1 MQMPNNKSA
10 KKLKAP
16 IHCPV
21 SGCLYFYGSER
32 FFTEKKFLNQHITKV
47 HAEKKYSCTKC
58 KKCFG
63 SDWFRKHHE
72 KTCGLEWKCPC
83 GLKYASRET
92 LLTHARRNQHKL
104 PDHILNLDQGKQ
116 NKCSVMDKTNP
127 VILLI
132 QPIIQNLTCIQ
143 PALNAVTTHRPIL
156 PKTLQLQ
163 TTSVPPSVITEKNMC
178 NVVYSSPVFENALTE
193 KYVYNSMSQ
202 NTLNDQLNTHLLS
215 STNCTTQI
223 VNNNIQKQSLVNA
236 ETQTSS
242 DFVCPHKPKES
253 RASQCARRKSKA
265 ADVGIESTHTQT
277 AESAVVKIKRKRS
290 RRKSVAITTEPS
302 MLTEQDLNTGN
313 SLWPNFKDLI
323 FSDNSCN
330 RGFKNTTSTQTS
342 TNKIL
347 CDSETLTD
355 DELFKFVWDEAVRRK
370 DSSDSCNSPFGMLP
384 DIAVDDSLSAI
395 TDGLSAENL
404 SSLNMFSSN
413 NSIEEAHSKSL
424 DYDVLSV
431 SDNSIKKEVP
441 NESCS
446 AFSVFADCTKQD
458 LNNKDSPIFSDIHT
472 QTMASNVL
480 DYNMLA
486 NMQTQTTDDFL
497 YDLEFLDTETQTPWD
512 DFLNIDDS
520 PLPADQLS
528 IEIQTDFPSLSSGM
542 DQDPYDFINNLNV
555 QNMNNVCSSNIKTEN
570 IETQTH
576 DWMTLTQ
583 FTNSESQTLDL
594 ANSNLMF

>member
-1 MQMPNNKSA
+1 MQTSNSKSA

-16 IHCPV
+16 IHCPI

-32 FFTEKKFLNQHITKV
+32 FFTEKKFLKQHIAKV

-58 KKCFG
+58 KKSFG

-104 PDHILNLDQGKQ
+104 PDHVLNLDKGKQ
-116 NKCSVMDKTNP
+116 NKDSTMDKKNP

-132 QPIIQNLTCIQ
+132 QPIIQYLTCTQ
-143 PALNAVTTHRPIL
+143 PAWNAVATHRPIL
-156 PKTLQLQ
+156 PKTLQPQ
-163 TTSVPPSVITEKNMC
+163 MVTAPSTVTAEKNMC
-178 NVVYSSPVFENALTE
+178 NLVYSSPVFKNSLSEE
-193 KYVYNSMSQ
+193 YVYNSLPQ
-202 NTLNDQLNTHLLS
+202 NTINDPLNTHLLP
-215 STNCTTQI
+215 STNCSTQ
-223 VNNNIQKQSLVNA
+223 VVNNIQKQSLVDA

-242 DFVCPHKPKES
+242 NFVCPHKSKES
-253 RASQCARRKSKA
+253 RASQCTRRKSKA

-277 AESAVVKIKRKRS
+277 AESAVVKIKRKKS
-290 RRKSVAITTEPS
+290 RRKSVAIITES
-302 MLTEQDLNTGN
+302 STLTEQDLNTGN

-323 FSDNSCN
+323 FSDNCGN
-330 RGFKNTTSTQTS
+330 RGFKNTTSTQTG

-355 DELFKFVWDEAVRRK
+355 DELFKFVWNEGVGRK
-370 DSSDSCNSPFGMLP
+370 DSSDSCNSPFGILP

-395 TDGLSAENL
+395 TEGLSAENL
-404 SSLNMFSSN
+404 STLNMFSSN
-413 NSIEEAHSKSL
+413 NSIEDAHSKSL
-424 DYDVLSV
+424 DYDVLTASNNPV
-431 SDNSIKKEVP
+431 NKEVT

-458 LNNKDSPIFSDIHT
+458 LDNKVPPIFSDIHT
-472 QTMASNVL
+472 QTIASNVL

-512 DFLNIDDS
+512 DFPNIDDS

-555 QNMNNVCSSNIKTEN
+555 QNMNECSSKEPLGVN

-594 ANSNLMF
+594 ANSNLLF

>member
-1 MQMPNNKSA
+1 MQTPNSKSA

-32 FFTEKKFLNQHITKV
+32 FFTEKKFLNQHIAKV
-47 HAEKKYSCTKC
+47 HAEKKYPCTKC
-58 KKCFG
+58 EKSFG

-104 PDHILNLDQGKQ
+104 PDHVLNLDKGKQ
-116 NKCSVMDKTNP
+116 NKCSTMDKKNP

-132 QPIIQNLTCIQ
+132 QPIIQYLTCIQ
-143 PALNAVTTHRPIL
+143 PGWNASTQRPIL
-156 PKTLQLQ
+156 PKTLPLQ
-163 TTSVPPSVITEKNMC
+163 MAIVPSSAAAEKNMC
-178 NVVYSSPVFENALTE
+178 NLVYSSPVFKNEE
-193 KYVYNSMSQ
+193 YVYNSMPQ
-202 NTLNDQLNTHLLS
+202 NTVNDPLNTHLLS
-215 STNCTTQI
+215 STNCSTQ
-223 VNNNIQKQSLVNA
+223 VVNNIQKQSVIHA
-236 ETQTSS
+236 GTQTSN

-253 RASQCARRKSKA
+253 RASQCTRRKSKA

-302 MLTEQDLNTGN
+302 MLSEQDLNTGN

-323 FSDNSCN
+323 FSDNCGN
-330 RGFKNTTSTQTS
+330 RGFKNTTSTQTG

-355 DELFKFVWDEAVRRK
+355 DELFKLVWDDTVRRK
-370 DSSDSCNSPFGMLP
+370 DSSDSCNSPFGILP
-384 DIAVDDSLSAI
+384 DITVDDSLSAI
-395 TDGLSAENL
+395 ANGLSAENL
-404 SSLNMFSSN
+404 STLNMFSSN
-413 NSIEEAHSKSL
+413 NSIEDTHNKSL
-424 DYDVLSV
+424 DYDVLTAS
-431 SDNSIKKEVP
+431 SNPINKEITD
-441 NESCS
+441 ESCS

-458 LNNKDSPIFSDIHT
+458 LDSKVSPILSDIHT
-472 QTMASNVL
+472 QTITSNDL

-512 DFLNIDDS
+512 DFPSIDDS

-528 IEIQTDFPSLSSGM
+528 IEIQTDFPYLSSGM

-555 QNMNNVCSSNIKTEN
+555 QNINNDCSIKEPLGVN

-576 DWMTLTQ
+576 DWMSLTQ